1 MNHIFT
7 WKFGPAVSI
16 SENSG
21 NDKLIN
27 PPCREH
33 DFKLLFIMTEREPP
47 VLLYYL
53 YTHTLKTFLL
63 CVFSDRSCCD
73 VIFQN
78 FNVYIQ
84 HLQSILESINI
95 FANDE

>member
-1 MNHIFT
+1 MFKIRKYFHYKSEMNHIFT

-33 DFKLLFIMTEREPP
+33 DFKLLFIMTDESLLPP
-47 VLLYYL
+47 CTIC
-53 YTHTLKTFLL
+53 TH
-63 CVFSDRSCCD
+63 
-73 VIFQN
+73 I
-78 FNVYIQ
+78 
-84 HLQSILESINI
+84 H
-95 FANDE
+95 

>member
-1 MNHIFT
+1 MFKIRKYFHYKSEMNHIFT

-33 DFKLLFIMTEREPP
+33 DFKLLFIMTEREPSVP
-47 VLLYYL
+47 LYYL
-53 YTHTLKTFLL
+53 YTHTLKTFL
-63 CVFSDRSCCD
+63 VF
-73 VIFQN
+73 
-78 FNVYIQ
+78 VYF
-84 HLQSILESINI
+84 LTE
-95 FANDE
+95 AAVT